1 MTIISCIVPQ
11 IWSATERI
19 FCHSGLFF
27 VLLPPTSNSQKN
39 QNFEKMKTKP
49 GVIILHMH
57 TINDNHMSV
66 ANRIFL
72 SFWPIFALLLPPPP
86 PPYPYP
92 PNNPKNQL
100 FEKIKQIPWDI
111 IILHK
116 CCKNHDHI
124 LYCSWDL
131 VRNQKSFSSLD
142 LWFIKRRSGR
152 FSPLG
157 CFSEDSHSIWQ

>member
-1 MTIISCIVPQ
+1 MTIISCTVPE
-11 IWSATERI
+11 IWSATEKI

-27 VLLPPTSNSQKN
+27 VLLPPTSNNQKN

-57 TINDNHMSV
+57 TINDNHMMYDSWDTECSKQNFFV
-66 ANRIFL
+66 ILANFCP
-72 SFWPIFALLLPPPP
+72 FTPP

-116 CCKNHDHI
+116 CCKN
-124 LYCSWDL
+124 LFL
-131 VRNQKSFSSLD
+131 SS
-142 LWFIKRRSGR
+142 GA
-152 FSPLG
+152 
-157 CFSEDSHSIWQ
+157 